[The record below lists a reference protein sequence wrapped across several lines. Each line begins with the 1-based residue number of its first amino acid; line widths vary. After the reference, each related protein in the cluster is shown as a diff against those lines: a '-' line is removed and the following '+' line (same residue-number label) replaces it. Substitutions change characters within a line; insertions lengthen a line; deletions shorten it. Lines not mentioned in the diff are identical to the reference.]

1 MFWHGLLLSKN
12 TRDLIGSVCL
22 CGRATCMPLS
32 SAAVALICIDLKYS
46 RILVRVAVNSCVNY
60 LMYRYYVHYLL
71 SSEFFVTVHG
81 EIGHRTVLF
90 VVIPK
95 LVEIMKR
102 YLAFENTASS
112 MILNL

>member
-1 MFWHGLLLSKN
+1 M
-12 TRDLIGSVCL
+12 
-22 CGRATCMPLS
+22 
-32 SAAVALICIDLKYS
+32 
-46 RILVRVAVNSCVNY
+46 
-60 LMYRYYVHYLL
+60 YVHYLL
-71 SSEFFVTVHG
+71 SSEFFATVHG